1 MFGSVLEMNLFSKL
15 WNDDAGIVAL
25 EYLLVSTI
33 VGLSLVVGLG
43 AVAFGV
49 NSELTEL
56 AQALSAINQSFGCS
70 GASVGTQFG
79 SSTAGVGGSA
89 AGWGAYWHGFST
101 TDVAQ
106 AQGGSGLALGGTP
119 VAYTLT
125 VDQVP

>member
-1 MFGSVLEMNLFSKL
+1 MNLFSKL

-25 EYLLVSTI
+25 EYLLTATI

-43 AVAFGV
+43 AVSFGV
-49 NSELTEL
+49 NAELTEL
-56 AQALSAINQSFGCS
+56 AQSLSAINQSYGIS
-70 GASVGTQFG
+70 GTSVSTQFG

-89 AGWGAYWHGFST
+89 AGWGAFFNGFST
-101 TDVAQ
+101 NDIAQ
-106 AQGGSGLALGGTP
+106 AQGGSGIAMGGTP

>member
-1 MFGSVLEMNLFSKL
+1 MNLFSKL

-49 NSELTEL
+49 NAELTEL
-56 AQALSAINQSFGCS
+56 AQALSAINQSYGIS
-70 GASVGTQFG
+70 GISVGTQFG
-79 SSTAGVGGSA
+79 SSTAGVGGQA
-89 AGWGAYWHGFST
+89 AGFGAFWNGWLT
-101 TDVAQ
+101 QDIAQ
-106 AQGGSGLALGGTP
+106 AQGGSGLALGGTAP
-119 VAYTLT
+119 SYTLT